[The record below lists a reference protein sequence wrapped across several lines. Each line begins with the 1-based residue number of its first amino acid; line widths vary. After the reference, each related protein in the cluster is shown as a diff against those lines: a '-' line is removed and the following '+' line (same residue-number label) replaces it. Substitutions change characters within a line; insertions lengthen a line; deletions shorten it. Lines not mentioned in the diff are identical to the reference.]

1 MGTSEVKQKQL
12 NPTTVLVP
20 EKLIRI
26 NQNNNKKDNNH
37 GGDDYYSGY
46 TPVLTTSICIDLLR
60 ICFVAQKT
68 TNRYVIHSIL
78 KSDQMKNGL

>member
-1 MGTSEVKQKQL
+1 MGTSEVKQQQQL
-12 NPTTVLVP
+12 NPTTVVP

-26 NQNNNKKDNNH
+26 NQNNKKDNH

-46 TPVLTTSICIDLLR
+46 YIPVLTTSICIDLLR

-68 TNRYVIHSIL
+68 TNRYVIHSNL
-78 KSDQMKNGL
+78 KSDQMKNGI

>member
-26 NQNNNKKDNNH
+26 NQNNNKRDNNH

-68 TNRYVIHSIL
+68 TNR
-78 KSDQMKNGL
+78 

>member
-1 MGTSEVKQKQL
+1 MGTSEVKQQQQQL
-12 NPTTVLVP
+12 NPTTVVP

-26 NQNNNKKDNNH
+26 NQNNKKDNH

-78 KSDQMKNGL
+78 KSDQMKNGI